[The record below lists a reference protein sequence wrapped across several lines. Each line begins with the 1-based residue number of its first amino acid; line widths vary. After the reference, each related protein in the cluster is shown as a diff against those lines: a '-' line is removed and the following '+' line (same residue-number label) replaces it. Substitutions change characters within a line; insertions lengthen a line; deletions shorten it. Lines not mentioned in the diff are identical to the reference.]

1 MNNTQALSLKTAIP
15 ASHLPILETATM
27 AMLSTIRHKDG
38 HISTTP
44 MGFDWDGETLRFSTL
59 KERVKYRNMQN
70 DPRIAVCIVDPKNIT
85 RYVEIRGIAE
95 LQDDP
100 DGSLNK
106 RMYKRQT
113 GKEFDLDAPGA
124 QRVIVTVIPHQ
135 VSAPLLYG
143 GRVEKQ
149 GAQAAAR

>member
-1 MNNTQALSLKTAIP
+1 MNNTPVLSLKTAIP
-15 ASHLPILETATM
+15 ESHLSILETATM

-85 RYVEIRGIAE
+85 RYVEIRGVAE

-113 GKEFDLDAPGA
+113 GKEFDLDEPGA

-135 VSAPLLYG
+135 VSTPLLYG
-143 GRVEKQ
+143 GRVERQ

>member
-1 MNNTQALSLKTAIP
+1 MTQPERLSLKTAIP
-15 ASHLPILETATM
+15 DSHKPIMETAIV

-38 HISTTP
+38 LISNNP

-59 KERVKYRNMQN
+59 KGRVKYRNMLN

-85 RYVEIRGIAE
+85 RYIEIRGVAE

-100 DGSLNK
+100 GGELNK

-113 GKEFDLDAPGA
+113 GKDFDLDEPGA
-124 QRVIVTVIPHQ
+124 ERVIVTVVPYA
-135 VSAPLLYG
+135 VSTPLLYG
-143 GRVEKQ
+143 GKVEAEGARHGQ
-149 GAQAAAR
+149 G